1 MARISDEQRDRLRG
15 AVQSHEYLR
24 RIVRELEKLQRLVFH
39 LHAASPDKL
48 RPSAEEILIADI
60 IMRHRGNFDGVYFAL
75 RAAEDAGRTWDQ
87 AIGEYAAAAHAYYTT
102 PLGLLIRRDLFGD
115 GANFISPLASQ
126 FVSAV
131 DPQARPTPPS

>member
-1 MARISDEQRDRLRG
+1 MARLSDEQRDRLRG

-39 LHAASPDKL
+39 HHAAAPDKL
-48 RPSAEEILIADI
+48 RPSAEEVLIADI
-60 IMRHRGNFDGVYFAL
+60 VMRHRGNFDGVYFAL

-87 AIGEYAAAAHAYYTT
+87 AIIEYAASTHAYYTT

-115 GANFISPLASQ
+115 GAHFISPLAIQ
-126 FVSAV
+126 LVDGV
-131 DPQARPTPPS
+131 DPAARPRPPG